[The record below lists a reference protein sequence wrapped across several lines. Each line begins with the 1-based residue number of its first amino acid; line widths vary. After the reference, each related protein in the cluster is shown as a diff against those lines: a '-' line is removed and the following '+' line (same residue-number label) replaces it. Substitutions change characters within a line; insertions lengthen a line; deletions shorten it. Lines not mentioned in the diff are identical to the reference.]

1 MENRTLEELNTFAES
16 LDVKIDEIKDS
27 LSSSYTTKADL
38 KLQSSNIFNQLS
50 KSINTKINEI
60 FTDVTGKYETND
72 FTASVKDAVLSV
84 VYTKDDID
92 GKKYLTEHQS
102 LENYATKEFLK
113 ENYINKYDIHG
124 LIKCNC
130 IKPTD
135 LTTALQN
142 YVSFKDLSSSLDNYY
157 IKTDIDNKIDDVRN
171 QIPSL
176 DTLATKDYVTN
187 VKTNL
192 VNSINKTYLSIDSA
206 SETYLSL
213 LEHNS
218 YTDYVD
224 ETYLKKSDF
233 DALGVINSNT
243 IKNYAT
249 KSDLKDYALNSTVS
263 ILTDNIRNTNSKIL
277 KIGQTVNSIST
288 SLDKNYLKTSD
299 LLKSF
304 YTKSNADELFLTKSD
319 ASETYL
325 TKSKATNSYLTKGEA
340 AHTYL
345 AIEDYKKS
353 IIEGG
358 GSSGSHECIDA
369 YTKAEIKDFNF
380 ASKEW
385 VTNNFKCKEW
395 IITNDY

>member
-38 KLQSSNIFNQLS
+38 KIQSSNIFNQLS
-50 KSINTKINEI
+50 KSISTKINEI
-60 FTDVTGKYETND
+60 FTDVSEKYETND

-84 VYTKDDID
+84 VYTKKQID
-92 GKKYLTEHQS
+92 GKNYLTEHQS
-102 LENYATKEFLK
+102 LADYVTKDYLQDY
-113 ENYINKYDIHG
+113 YINKQDIHG

-130 IKPTD
+130 LKPTD

-224 ETYLKKSDF
+224 KTYLKKSDF
-233 DALGVINSNT
+233 DALGVIDSDT

-249 KSDLKDYALNSTVS
+249 KSDLKDYALNSTFS
-263 ILTDNIRNTNSKIL
+263 ILTNNIRNANSKIV

-288 SLDKNYLKTSD
+288 SLNKNYMKTSD

-304 YTKSNADELFLTKSD
+304 YTKSDADELFLTKDD

-325 TKSKATNSYLTKGEA
+325 TKTKATNSYLTKSEA

-353 IIEGG
+353 VIGGG
-358 GSSGSHECIDA
+358 GSSGDHECIDA
-369 YTKAEIKDFNF
+369 YTKTEINDFDF

-385 VTNNFKCKEW
+385 VTNTFKCKEW

>member
-16 LDVKIDEIKDS
+16 LYVKIDEIKDS

-50 KSINTKINEI
+50 KSISTKINEI
-60 FTDVTGKYETND
+60 FTDVSEKYETND

-84 VYTKDDID
+84 VYTRDEID

-102 LENYATKEFLK
+102 LENYVTKDYLK
-113 ENYINKYDIHG
+113 DTYINRYDIHG

-130 IKPTD
+130 LKPTD

-142 YVSFKDLSSSLDNYY
+142 YVSFKVLPSFLDKYY

-171 QIPSL
+171 RIPSL

-224 ETYLKKSDF
+224 KTYLKKSDF
-233 DALGVINSNT
+233 DALGVIDSDT

-263 ILTDNIRNTNSKIL
+263 ILTNNIRNANSKIV
-277 KIGQTVNSIST
+277 KIGQNVNSIST
-288 SLDKNYLKTSD
+288 SLNKNYMKTSD

-304 YTKSNADELFLTKSD
+304 YTKSDADELFLTKDD

-325 TKSKATNSYLTKGEA
+325 TKTKATTSYLTKSEA

-353 IIEGG
+353 IIGGG
-358 GSSGSHECIDA
+358 GSSGDHECIDA
-369 YTKAEIKDFNF
+369 YTKTEITDFDF

-385 VTNNFKCKEW
+385 VKNNFKCKEW